1 MLSTDNLAR
10 EQAELTDLLGII
22 EEAVAR
28 LAKDGRWRIN
38 LLGALDLLPED
49 MVERVEKLA
58 SMTDDVEGLHVNVA
72 IGYGGRREIAAGG
85 KAVVLPEGEGGADAV
100 GIAEPGQGAQ
110 HCGAVASEQQS

>member
-49 MVERVEKLA
+49 MVDRLEKLA
-58 SMTDDVEGLHVNVA
+58 SMTNDVEGLHVNVA
-72 IGYGGRREIAAGG
+72 IGYGGRRGIPNAWKGWRCPPAKGGGRPAGS
-85 KAVVLPEGEGGADAV
+85 A
-100 GIAEPGQGAQ
+100 
-110 HCGAVASEQQS
+110 